1 MHRVRPGVKGG
12 TLLHRP
18 RQCHFD
24 ALTLELFRRYAA
36 GIREVFHRCLNT
48 LLNKSVVVMSK
59 ASRSSADPVK
69 IRAARAPSAQVID
82 LARVR
87 QERGRTKTEQR
98 VRQVLDENRAALRR
112 LFASGLIFT
121 QKGSRAGRDLLGAQ
135 LALLKLLDLLART
148 DETGTAQQTTEAGVA
163 LAQLDTL
170 LARTSQLATRTG
182 AFIGGRG
189 GK

>member
-1 MHRVRPGVKGG
+1 
-12 TLLHRP
+12 
-18 RQCHFD
+18 
-24 ALTLELFRRYAA
+24 
-36 GIREVFHRCLNT
+36 
-48 LLNKSVVVMSK
+48 MSK
-59 ASRSSADPVK
+59 PSRSSADPVK

-87 QERGRTKTEQR
+87 HERGRMQTELR
-98 VRQVLDENRAALRR
+98 VRRVLDENRAALRR
-112 LFASGLIFT
+112 LFSSGLIFT

-148 DETGTAQQTTEAGVA
+148 DETGTMQETTQARAA
-163 LAQLDTL
+163 LAQLDAL

-182 AFIGGRG
+182 AFIGGLG